1 MMNGLFYKDIS
12 MHHFNIRTLE
22 YLNAIS
28 RYGSLRKASKMMN
41 VDPSTISRMLSQL
54 EEQVD
59 VSVWERLQT
68 GAKLTEA
75 GVELLN
81 FYRSTL
87 ANESAV
93 YSRLHDM
100 KALKFGK
107 VSVAVGEGFITDL
120 ISKPMQ
126 SFMAQYPGIDLSIE
140 TAGAADAIQLL
151 EEQQIDFAVTYASAS
166 HPKLHVHIERSHP
179 LDIIVPAMHELTYQ
193 EINSIQS
200 VTNYPLA
207 LIDSSTGMGRLVKIE
222 EQLSHVNFEPKL
234 NTNSV
239 SALTSFVTAGLG
251 ITFMPRLTVIDEI
264 YNGKIEVL
272 SFHPKVFSDAKVRVL
287 SLKGRDLTVSAQT
300 FMNFLIKNSRFLN
313 SDAPYISVDYQNTC
327 VD

>member
-1 MMNGLFYKDIS
+1 
-12 MHHFNIRTLE
+12 
-22 YLNAIS
+22 
-28 RYGSLRKASKMMN
+28 
-41 VDPSTISRMLSQL
+41 MLSQL
-54 EEQVD
+54 EEQIEVPI
-59 VSVWERLQT
+59 WERLQS

-87 ANESAV
+87 ANEAAV

-100 KALKFGK
+100 KALKYGK
-107 VSVAVGEGFITDL
+107 VSVAVGEGFIADL

-126 SFMAQYPGIDLSIE
+126 SFMTQYPGIQLSIE

-151 EEQQIDFAVTYASAS
+151 EDQQIDFAVTYASAP
-166 HPKLHVHIERSHP
+166 HPRLRTHIERSHP
-179 LDIIVPAMHELTYQ
+179 LDIIVPSGHELTKKKSI
-193 EINSIQS
+193 ESIQDI
-200 VTNYPLA
+200 VNFPLA

-222 EQLSHVNFEPKL
+222 EQLSHVNLEPKL

-239 SALTSFVTAGLG
+239 SVLTSFVTAGLG

-264 YNGKIEVL
+264 TDGSIEVL
-272 SFHPKVFSDAKVRVL
+272 SYHPKVFEEAKARIL
-287 SLKGRDLTVSAQT
+287 SLKDRELTLQAQT
-300 FMNFLIKNSRFLN
+300 FMEFLIKNSRFLN
-313 SDAPYISVDYQNTC
+313 GDAPDASVDALKKG

>member
-1 MMNGLFYKDIS
+1 MY
-12 MHHFNIRTLE
+12 HFNIRALE

-28 RYGSLRKASKMMN
+28 RYGSLRKASRMLN
-41 VDPSTISRMLSQL
+41 VDPATISRMLSQL
-54 EEQVD
+54 EEQIEVPI
-59 VSVWERLQT
+59 WERLQS

-87 ANESAV
+87 ANEAAV

-100 KALKFGK
+100 KALKYGK
-107 VSVAVGEGFITDL
+107 VSVAVGEGFIADL

-126 SFMAQYPGIDLSIE
+126 SFMTQYPGIQLSIE

-151 EEQQIDFAVTYASAS
+151 EDQQIDFAVTYASAP
-166 HPKLHVHIERSHP
+166 HPRLRTHIERSHP
-179 LDIIVPAMHELTYQ
+179 LDIIVPSGHELTKKKSI
-193 EINSIQS
+193 ESIQDI
-200 VTNYPLA
+200 VNFPLA

-222 EQLSHVNFEPKL
+222 EQLSHVNLEPKL

-239 SALTSFVTAGLG
+239 SVLTSFVTAGLG

-264 YNGKIEVL
+264 TDGSIEVL
-272 SFHPKVFSDAKVRVL
+272 SYHPKVFEEAKARIL
-287 SLKGRDLTVSAQT
+287 SLKDRELTLQAQT
-300 FMNFLIKNSRFLN
+300 FMEFLIKNSRFLN
-313 SDAPYISVDYQNTC
+313 GDAPDASVDALKKG